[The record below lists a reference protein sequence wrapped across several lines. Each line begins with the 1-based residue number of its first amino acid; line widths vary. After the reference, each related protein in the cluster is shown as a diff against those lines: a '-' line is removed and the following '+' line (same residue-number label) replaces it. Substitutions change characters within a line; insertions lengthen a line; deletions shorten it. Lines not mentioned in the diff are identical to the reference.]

1 MLFYIAIQEQCQNN
15 QYRMLDQT
23 CQTLL
28 DPPEESTECGYNTYL
43 DDYNVCQCALG
54 YNFIDPL
61 FAGCTACN
69 DSFQLKNGNKCECS
83 MYRAWDSTQKICVA
97 TCGSKPFNYTLKSN
111 KICQNTCLTPGCAC
125 EIGYY
130 LNSEGKC
137 LECSNTCSCADYT
150 NVDNICY
157 VQSVCAII
165 YDSQIDSCICSDMIR
180 DYSRYSLAS
189 LCVQQSKCQL
199 LSIDKLV
206 CITSAN
212 CTSFARGYV
221 NGGQCAC
228 DTTRNY
234 LYDMRSGILSNKCI
248 LMQNCENVTAIYC
261 YNRWKVQNCPLNQFI
276 SVDQYSC
283 VSDCSKGETQNGNS
297 CVCAQNYQLSGERCV
312 LTLCTSGFIDITLQN
327 CVDSCKTPIYM
338 VSMDQKQCVCGQNY
352 VFSQKLSTCV
362 LKTQKCAYGW
372 ILSVRNQ
379 CVDNCPADQQ
389 LNTDNSVCVC
399 SKDTFYN
406 FDQNKC
412 VPQCEYYLQKDTGE
426 LACSKLGDF
435 GCSYYQVVYLKNI
448 CIQWCDGVI
457 QQNQCTSNSTQSEM
471 SQTTL
476 VILVIII
483 PLLGIT
489 IIVVIIFFVKRK
501 IKLHSLKAKRE
512 QETTLKDIVQFAVSS
527 LNE

>member
-1 MLFYIAIQEQCQNN
+1 
-15 QYRMLDQT
+15 
-23 CQTLL
+23 
-28 DPPEESTECGYNTYL
+28 
-43 DDYNVCQCALG
+43 
-54 YNFIDPL
+54 
-61 FAGCTACN
+61 
-69 DSFQLKNGNKCECS
+69 
-83 MYRAWDSTQKICVA
+83 
-97 TCGSKPFNYTLKSN
+97 
-111 KICQNTCLTPGCAC
+111 
-125 EIGYY
+125 
-130 LNSEGKC
+130 
-137 LECSNTCSCADYT
+137 
-150 NVDNICY
+150 
-157 VQSVCAII
+157 
-165 YDSQIDSCICSDMIR
+165 MIR

-199 LSIDKLV
+199 LSIDNLA

-212 CTSFARGYV
+212 CTSSARGYI

-234 LYDMRSGILSNKCI
+234 LYDMRSGIMSNKCI
-248 LMQNCENVTAIYC
+248 LMQNCENVTGIYC
-261 YNRWKVQNCPLNQFI
+261 YNRWKFQSCQLNQFI

-283 VSDCSKGETQNGNS
+283 VSDCSKGETKNGNS
-297 CVCAQNYQLSGERCV
+297 CICAKNYQLSGERCV
-312 LTLCTSGFIDITLQN
+312 LSQCESGFIDITLQN
-327 CVDSCKTPIYM
+327 CVDTCKTPIYAL
-338 VSMDQKQCVCGQNY
+338 SSDQKSCVCGQNY
-352 VFSQKLSTCV
+352 VFSQKLSICV

-372 ILSVRNQ
+372 IISVRNQ

-448 CIQWCDGVI
+448 CIQRCDGVI

-476 VILVIII
+476 IILVVII
-483 PLLGIT
+483 PLLGII

-501 IKLHSLKAKRE
+501 IKLHSLKAKSE
-512 QETTLKDIVQFAVSS
+512 QETTLKDIIQFSVSS